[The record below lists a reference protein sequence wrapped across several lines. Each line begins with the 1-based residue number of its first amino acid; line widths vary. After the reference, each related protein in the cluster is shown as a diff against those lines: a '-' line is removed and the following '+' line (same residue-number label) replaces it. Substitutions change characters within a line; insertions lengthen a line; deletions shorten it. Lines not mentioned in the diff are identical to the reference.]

1 MAADEKRDAGR
12 GNKDDSV
19 KKQEDHEEQTT
30 HRHHRTQ
37 ILINDSNQEPSKK
50 CPGRHFFK
58 RGYSSGLGLFIPG
71 TGKIWQECQKLFMKI
86 SQI

>member
-19 KKQEDHEEQTT
+19 KQQEDHEEQTT

-37 ILINDSNQEPSKK
+37 ILINDSIRNYQRKVQEDIL
-50 CPGRHFFK
+50 F
-58 RGYSSGLGLFIPG
+58 RGD
-71 TGKIWQECQKLFMKI
+71 C
-86 SQI
+86 

>member
-37 ILINDSNQEPSKK
+37 ILINDNIRIQGVTRR
-50 CPGRHFFK
+50 CRL
-58 RGYSSGLGLFIPG
+58 Y
-71 TGKIWQECQKLFMKI
+71 
-86 SQI
+86 